1 MLLLCCDLLE
11 NSYLCGS
18 NNNPY
23 HSQHLLFQV
32 VICLKIRTF
41 AVATTT
47 IRKDTKLNLSCDLL
61 ENSYLCGS
69 NNNQVTRER
78 VSKVVVICLKIR
90 TFAVA
95 TTTEIAQIA
104 GNKYNTKL

>member
-1 MLLLCCDLLE
+1 M
-11 NSYLCGS
+11 
-18 NNNPY
+18 
-23 HSQHLLFQV
+23 
-32 VICLKIRTF
+32 ICLKIRTF

-47 IRKDTKLNLSCDLL
+47 NPVRGFTGDSCDLL

-69 NNNQVTRER
+69 NNNQCKRIAGAET
-78 VSKVVVICLKIR
+78 VVICLKIR

-95 TTTEIAQIA
+95 TTTEIAQSV